1 MIRPG
6 AAALVVALA
15 LGGCSPSESTDQVT
29 VFAAASLRGTFTE
42 LAQQYERE
50 HDVDV
55 VLSFGGSSELAA
67 QIVEGAP
74 ADVFASAD
82 ERTMGTVVD
91 AGLTA
96 GPSAIFATNT
106 LAVVVP
112 ADNPGA
118 VRSVRDL
125 ASVDTVVCAPQVPC
139 GAATRELFERAGV
152 TVRPVSEEQSVTDV
166 LGKVRSGQTD
176 AGVVYVTD
184 ARAAAGDVTV
194 IADPIAARVENRY
207 RVAVLD
213 RARDDE
219 AARDFVAFVRGET
232 GRSVLADAGFGPP

>member
-1 MIRPG
+1 MIRRLAG
-6 AAALVVALA
+6 AAALSLV
-15 LGGCSPSESTDQVT
+15 LGGCSPSTSADQIT

-55 VLSFGGSSELAA
+55 VLSFGGSAELAA

-74 ADVFASAD
+74 ADVFAAAD
-82 ERTMGTVVD
+82 ERTMSTVD
-91 AGLTA
+91 EAGLTA
-96 GPSAIFATNT
+96 DPPEVFATNT
-106 LAVVVP
+106 LAVVAP

-118 VRSVRDL
+118 VRTVRDL
-125 ASVDTVVCAPQVPC
+125 AAADTVVCAPQVPC

-166 LGKVRSGQTD
+166 LGKVRSGQAD

-184 ARAAAGDVTV
+184 ARAAGRDVTV
-194 IADPIAARVENRY
+194 IADPTAARIENRY
-207 RVAVLD
+207 PIAVLD